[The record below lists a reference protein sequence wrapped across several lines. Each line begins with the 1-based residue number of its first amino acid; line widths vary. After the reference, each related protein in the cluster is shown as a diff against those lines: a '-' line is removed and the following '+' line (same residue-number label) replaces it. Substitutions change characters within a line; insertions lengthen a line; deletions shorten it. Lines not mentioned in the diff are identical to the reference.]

1 MPSKTFWFIV
11 MLKRTIF
18 SEKNFLWEEKRMY
31 FYQKEYIQNWL
42 EISIIWIISIS
53 PANTTVVLLLQAVCT
68 LHFIFSIPFQ
78 TPSATTTKRLLYTVA
93 LKLHIL
99 NWILIHIY
107 SSSPADPISR
117 SSVLIFVE
125 CKRGKSIRH
134 ESRFEV
140 LKRRAY
146 F

>member
-68 LHFIFSIPFQ
+68 LYSVHTSFHF
-78 TPSATTTKRLLYTVA
+78 
-93 LKLHIL
+93 
-99 NWILIHIY
+99 
-107 SSSPADPISR
+107 
-117 SSVLIFVE
+117 
-125 CKRGKSIRH
+125 
-134 ESRFEV
+134 
-140 LKRRAY
+140 
-146 F
+146 